1 MSSVPLHKKPN
12 TKVLPTDVGY
22 DVTLHGHTIVS
33 IRGNLIL
40 LNTCGWT
47 TKTTRRR
54 MNEVLE
60 LEGVTVRVHPIK
72 GHWYCGDNPFMSQMN
87 TNYYGVRNDGNLYC
101 TINKDN
107 TQ

>member
-40 LNTCGWT
+40 LNTCG
-47 TKTTRRR
+47 
-54 MNEVLE
+54 
-60 LEGVTVRVHPIK
+60 
-72 GHWYCGDNPFMSQMN
+72 
-87 TNYYGVRNDGNLYC
+87 
-101 TINKDN
+101 
-107 TQ
+107 

>member
-1 MSSVPLHKKPN
+1 MSSVPLHKKGN
-12 TKVLPTDVGY
+12 TKVLKVSDGY
-22 DVTLHGHTIVS
+22 DVTLYGHLIVQV
-33 IRGNLIL
+33 RGNLIL

-47 TKTTRRR
+47 TPTTRRR

-60 LEGVTVRVHPIK
+60 LEGVTVKVHSIK

-87 TNYYGVRNDGNLYC
+87 TNYYGVRNGNLYC

-107 TQ
+107 K

>member
-47 TKTTRRR
+47 TPTTRRR

-60 LEGVTVRVHPIK
+60 LEGVTVIVFTT
-72 GHWYCGDNPFMSQMN
+72 PFIVC
-87 TNYYGVRNDGNLYC
+87 Y
-101 TINKDN
+101 
-107 TQ
+107 